1 MRAARAGTVPGFCS
15 HVKSFPPVPERRPAV
30 HVTNASQ
37 THCRLL
43 RSAGPT
49 GSMPGRS
56 GLAGKGITVA
66 GKEGRGTVGATRPR
80 PQWFPVLALLCAGCG
95 AGSTGDA
102 ARPPAAHDRRPEQ
115 VLALALR
122 VEDPAYI
129 VDAINEAAPHDAR
142 VDEAVLDLLREV
154 WAGNRQKYPR
164 LAWTVL
170 ALPEVR
176 MAVADPLV
184 LARRSHRI
192 EIDTADMRTLALAHL
207 ADGSLQVASRAVLLL
222 GDCGAREDVPRLSA
236 IAARPAPNDAL
247 AKPALE
253 ALGHICGEPA
263 ERALE
268 AQYDLAHGD
277 RRQLIHSVISAR
289 QHTLANRCDDR
300 V

>member
-1 MRAARAGTVPGFCS
+1 V
-15 HVKSFPPVPERRPAV
+15 
-30 HVTNASQ
+30 
-37 THCRLL
+37 
-43 RSAGPT
+43 
-49 GSMPGRS
+49 
-56 GLAGKGITVA
+56 AGKGITVA
-66 GKEGRGTVGATRPR
+66 GKEGRGTAGGVRPLAH
-80 PQWFPVLALLCAGCG
+80 WLPVLALVCAGCG
-95 AGSTGDA
+95 GGSTGETARPLA
-102 ARPPAAHDRRPEQ
+102 ARDRRPEQ

-129 VDAINEAAPHDAR
+129 IDAIDEAAPHDAR
-142 VDEAVLDLLREV
+142 VDEAVLGLLREV
-154 WAGNRQKYPR
+154 WAGNSQKYPR

-170 ALPEVR
+170 ARPEVR

-184 LARRSHRI
+184 LARRSQRI
-192 EIDTADMRTLALAHL
+192 EIDTAEVRTLALAHL
-207 ADGSLQVASRAVLLL
+207 ADASLPVASRAVLLL

-289 QHTLANRCDDR
+289 QRTLANRCDDR